1 MSFAAISTIVDG
13 HYWQKAFIWPE
24 LEGILFNVVEGK
36 SSEWGVCRLLFW
48 PVHADTSE
56 QTSPPHHYFTSAL
69 PKSLLLCYP
78 LLLLS
83 MITNRSALCLAAAPI
98 ASILLLSQLGH
109 KEWRF
114 MIYSVPLLNA
124 AAVHGLLSW

>member
-1 MSFAAISTIVDG
+1 MWYTAASTIVDG

-24 LEGILFNVVEGK
+24 LEGMLFNVFEGK
-36 SSEWGVCRLLFW
+36 SSEWGVCHLLLRQ
-48 PVHADTSE
+48 VHADKSM
-56 QTSPPHHYFTSAL
+56 QTSPLHHYFTSAL
-69 PKSLLLCYP
+69 PKLLLLCYP
-78 LLLLS
+78 LLMLS
-83 MITNRSALCLAAAPI
+83 IISNRSALCLAAAPL

-124 AAVHGLLSW
+124 AALHGLLSW